1 MESTKQIQSLFFFWN
16 ARPKNQ
22 ILVCREEKSIKKPEF
37 LTEQLERGNFI
48 NLISWISIMKWFS
61 PDCKTARFWNTFS
74 FARHTPSKLHI
85 LSKLQTCALP
95 SPREKGKTLN
105 NRLICS
111 VQPSIWAY
119 HLSSVQ
125 CECTKRVHLHRAH
138 GKWVHPSSQCQRSLL
153 SVAQMWLCVL
163 DPNLCKLQPHGLS
176 LTRGGRGEVSKRKR
190 NTRIDKI

>member
-119 HLSSVQ
+119 HLFSVNARSGSI
-125 CECTKRVHLHRAH
+125 CTEPTGNGCTPVHNVRGAC
-138 GKWVHPSSQCQRSLL
+138 WALL
-153 SVAQMWLCVL
+153 RCGCVF
-163 DPNLCKLQPHGLS
+163 
-176 LTRGGRGEVSKRKR
+176 
-190 NTRIDKI
+190 